1 MSQDYIAVPQGRR
14 RGVASVPFS
23 KSHLHRLLI
32 ADFLAGGRMYLEDLG
47 RSADIQAT
55 RRCLKALAEARGSQA
70 VPVLDC
76 GESGSTL
83 RFMLPLAMAL
93 VGSAEFTA
101 AGRLPERPVAPFIEI
116 LARHGVMQESKPG
129 AFPLRLSGR
138 LSPGAFSVQVNI
150 SSQIVTGLLFS
161 LPLLDGD
168 STIQCTAPL
177 ESRGYIDMTM
187 DALAAY
193 GVEVHE
199 NNGAFRIPGRQRY
212 SAGTVPEPELDWSGA
227 AFWLAMNAL
236 GSKISVPG
244 LNPLSR
250 QPDMA
255 IRDMAGG
262 WQNPVDVSQCPDL
275 FPVLAVLAAARDGRS
290 VFTGVRR
297 LRLKESDRLAAMVDM
312 LKRLGVDASMEE
324 NAFAVEGR
332 GLPLRGGVEI
342 NSFNDHRIA
351 MAAAVAATVADAP
364 ICIQGPECVSK
375 SYPGFFEQLS
385 AMEIIR

>member
-1 MSQDYIAVPQGRR
+1 
-14 RGVASVPFS
+14 
-23 KSHLHRLLI
+23 
-32 ADFLAGGRMYLEDLG
+32 
-47 RSADIQAT
+47 
-55 RRCLKALAEARGSQA
+55 
-70 VPVLDC
+70 
-76 GESGSTL
+76 
-83 RFMLPLAMAL
+83 
-93 VGSAEFTA
+93 
-101 AGRLPERPVAPFIEI
+101 
-116 LARHGVMQESKPG
+116 
-129 AFPLRLSGR
+129 
-138 LSPGAFSVQVNI
+138 
-150 SSQIVTGLLFS
+150 
-161 LPLLDGD
+161 
-168 STIQCTAPL
+168 
-177 ESRGYIDMTM
+177 MTM

-297 LRLKESDRLAAMVDM
+297 LRLKESDRILCHGGHAEKA
-312 LKRLGVDASMEE
+312 
-324 NAFAVEGR
+324 GR
-332 GLPLRGGVEI
+332 GRLHGRECVRGGGARP
-342 NSFNDHRIA
+342 S
-351 MAAAVAATVADAP
+351 P
-364 ICIQGPECVSK
+364 QGRS
-375 SYPGFFEQLS
+375 
-385 AMEIIR
+385 